1 MEFRWNE
8 WNEGHISEHGV
19 DPREAEEV
27 VRKARSPY
35 PLVSIDD
42 KFLVWGPTADGRFL
56 QVVFL
61 VDDEDSVF
69 VIHARPLTEK
79 EKRRYR
85 RRLR

>member
-19 DPREAEEV
+19 DPQEAEEV
-27 VRKARSPY
+27 VRRARSPY
-35 PLVSIDD
+35 PLVSTDD
-42 KFLVWGPTADGRFL
+42 KFLVWAPTADGRLL

-69 VIHARPLTEK
+69 VIQARPLTEK

>member
-1 MEFRWNE
+1 M
-8 WNEGHISEHGV
+8 

-27 VRKARSPY
+27 VRSARSPY
-35 PLVSIDD
+35 PLVSTDD
-42 KFLVWGPTADGRFL
+42 KSLVWGPTADGRFL